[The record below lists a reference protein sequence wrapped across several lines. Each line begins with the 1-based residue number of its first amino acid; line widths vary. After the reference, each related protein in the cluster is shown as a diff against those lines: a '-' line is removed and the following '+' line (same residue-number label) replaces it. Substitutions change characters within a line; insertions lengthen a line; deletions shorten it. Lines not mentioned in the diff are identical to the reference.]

1 MAAVVYGEGVSTE
14 PITDVRWGE
23 RGGLL
28 TSPLLDAMGPV
39 AGFTTRA
46 RGSMGGSLASLE
58 AQAEHRAQLAASL
71 GFDAVARVRQVHG
84 RTVVRADASLAAT
97 AAGWPEADALWTDR
111 PGVLLGIVAADCVPV
126 YLVEP
131 EGMLGLAHAGWAG
144 TSLRVT
150 AALLEAMIE
159 AGARPE
165 RMVAALGPSIGPCC
179 YTIGE
184 ERTDLVRER
193 LGTEAEVALPP
204 GRMDLWAANRAQL
217 LAAGVRRIEVS
228 GICTQCGGADIWSYR
243 ARGVDGAYGTC
254 MAYLGWPTRIGE
266 AGGDEA
272 NRG

>member
-1 MAAVVYGEGVSTE
+1 MSTE
-14 PITDVRWGE
+14 PITGVCWGAG
-23 RGGLL
+23 GGLL

-46 RGSMGGSLASLE
+46 RGSMGGSLASLQ
-58 AQAEHRAQLAASL
+58 AQARHRARLAASL
-71 GFDAVARVRQVHG
+71 GFDGVARVRQVHG
-84 RTVVRADASLAAT
+84 RTVVRADANVAST
-97 AAGWPEADALWTDR
+97 AADWPEADALWTDR

-150 AALLEAMIE
+150 AALLDAMVE

-179 YTIGE
+179 YTIDE
-184 ERTDLVRER
+184 ERAALVRER
-193 LGTEAEVALPP
+193 LGAEANGALLP

-228 GICTQCGGADIWSYR
+228 RTCTRCGGADIWSYR
-243 ARGVDGAYGTC
+243 ARGGDGAYGTC
-254 MAYLGWPTRIGE
+254 MAYLGWPTRMSDASGHE
-266 AGGDEA
+266 GD
-272 NRG
+272 RG